1 MALQVTQNKGTVYLE
16 GRINSTTARLFIIHA
31 EHFVDKLKNIKI
43 NIDKV
48 KEIDRDGIEAI
59 KTVWSIA
66 LKRNK
71 KFAVT
76 GFGCKEIYDHFENQ
90 FIA

>member
-1 MALQVTQNKGTVYLE
+1 MALQVTQKEQTLYLKGS
-16 GRINSTTARLFIIHA
+16 INSTTARLFIIHT
-31 EHFVDKLKNIKI
+31 EHFVDKFKNVKI

-48 KEIDRDGIEAI
+48 KEIDTDGMEAI

-71 KFAVT
+71 KFSVT
-76 GFGCKEIYDHFENQ
+76 GLGCKDIYDHFENQ